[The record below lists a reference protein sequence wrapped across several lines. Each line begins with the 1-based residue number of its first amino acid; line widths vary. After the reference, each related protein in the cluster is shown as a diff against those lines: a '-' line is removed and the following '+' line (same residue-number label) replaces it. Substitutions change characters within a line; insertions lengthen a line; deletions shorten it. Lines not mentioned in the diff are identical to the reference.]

1 LVGNLTSMIMSL
13 KLFEYLNKIFMFN
26 GWEIPLIVLL
36 ALLFFGGKKLPELAR
51 GFGESIRTVKKEIQ
65 GINDDTQA
73 IKQEL
78 DEVKAAT
85 KIDLSEETAKP
96 SSKSKSK

>member
-1 LVGNLTSMIMSL
+1 
-13 KLFEYLNKIFMFN
+13 MFN

-65 GINDDTQA
+65 GVTEDTQA

-78 DEVKAAT
+78 DQVKEAV
-85 KIDLSEETAKP
+85 KIDSSSE
-96 SSKSKSK
+96 SSAKSKKLN

>member
-1 LVGNLTSMIMSL
+1 
-13 KLFEYLNKIFMFN
+13 MFN
-26 GWEIPLIVLL
+26 GWEIPLIALL

-65 GINDDTQA
+65 GINEDTQA

-78 DEVKAAT
+78 NEVKEAV
-85 KIDLSEETAKP
+85 KIDSSSES
-96 SSKSKSK
+96 SSKSKKLN

>member
-1 LVGNLTSMIMSL
+1 
-13 KLFEYLNKIFMFN
+13 MFN

-65 GINDDTQA
+65 GVTEDTQA

-78 DEVKAAT
+78 EEVKEAV
-85 KIDLSEETAKP
+85 KIDSSSES
-96 SSKSKSK
+96 SSKSKKLN

>member
-1 LVGNLTSMIMSL
+1 
-13 KLFEYLNKIFMFN
+13 MFS
-26 GWEIPLIVLL
+26 GWEIPLIALL

-65 GINDDTQA
+65 QVDEDTQA

-78 DEVKAAT
+78 EEVQDAMKF
-85 KIDLSEETAKP
+85 DS
-96 SSKSKSK
+96 SSKSSSEKKKKKT